1 MISRLLSLCLLA
13 LLARLAL
20 TPALGEVVTHAAPDG
35 SAGRQLVIY
44 STLDSR
50 LAAPL
55 IAAFQARHPDVTVR
69 YEDLLAADIAARRR
83 PDTALVVVET
93 PANPTNQLIDLQAE
107 LKRGYLPNA
116 VWLMNRRTAAKVRKF
131 NANPLTNAPDARNGT
146 KLPLAPAWS
155 WRPA

>member
-44 STLDSR
+44 STLDNH

-55 IAAFQARHPDVTVR
+55 ISAFQRSQPQVAVASMVR
-69 YEDLLAADIAARRR
+69 
-83 PDTALVVVET
+83 
-93 PANPTNQLIDLQAE
+93 
-107 LKRGYLPNA
+107 
-116 VWLMNRRTAAKVRKF
+116 
-131 NANPLTNAPDARNGT
+131 
-146 KLPLAPAWS
+146 
-155 WRPA
+155 